1 MKKTAFL
8 LIILVFSFNSYAQ
21 TERIAHRSHSGKD
34 NTFTVT
40 GYNNWGET
48 PGMRAERLKRDS
60 IMKAKADSIANKK
73 RKDSLAKQAPQKPKR
88 TKSVKKQ

>member
-8 LIILVFSFNSYAQ
+8 LIILAFSFNSYAQ
-21 TERIAHRSHSGKD
+21 TEKIAHRSHSGKD
-34 NTFTVT
+34 KTFRVT

-48 PGMRAERLKRDS
+48 PAMRAERVKRDS

-73 RKDSLAKQAPQKPKR
+73 RADSLAKQTPQKSKK
-88 TKSVKKQ
+88 TKPVKKQ